1 MDNKGRISSEFA
13 DDLLA
18 DVLKRLDDTYQ
29 VFPVHVS
36 LDASERTGGFKL
48 GDKTSEF
55 LEKGK
60 FYMNQAPQFLPGFV
74 DKDETLKD
82 ANYALKMIAISR
94 KMNTILT
101 EVDDMA
107 TIAGSEALSSILSYY
122 NNVKDAAKK
131 GVPGA
136 KAIYDDLAKRFP
148 GRTPSNGTPVV
159 AK

>member
-1 MDNKGRISSEFA
+1 M
-13 DDLLA
+13 
-18 DVLKRLDDTYQ
+18 
-29 VFPVHVS
+29 
-36 LDASERTGGFKL
+36 
-48 GDKTSEF
+48 
-55 LEKGK
+55 
-60 FYMNQAPQFLPGFV
+60 QFI
-74 DKDETLKD
+74 D
-82 ANYALKMIAISR
+82 
-94 KMNTILT
+94 ILT